1 MVGDD
6 GVGWAAGVGGGAMII
21 IGFHHPTDSASIV
34 QLFKAR

>member
-1 MVGDD
+1 MVG
-6 GVGWAAGVGGGAMII
+6 VMGWNGRGGGGGAMII